1 MGKTIVL
8 SAGEMGELRHSLR
21 ERNICNDVWSLPA
34 SPSLNFEVLV
44 LCLIQIS
51 NTGGVR
57 GAVAPTGQLLSY
69 IWSYFTR
76 GSSES
81 VPSSWLMAP
90 GTFVFHTFSLPKF
103 LWEGDVLPLTSQV
116 GWYPSIVLHPQHPLP
131 SSTCKQQASWPG
143 LSRISALESL
153 FWP

>member
-8 SAGEMGELRHSLR
+8 SAGEMGELQCSLG
-21 ERNICNDVWSLPA
+21 ERNVCTDVWSLPA
-34 SPSLNFEVLV
+34 SPSLNFEVLA

-51 NTGGVR
+51 NAGGVH
-57 GAVAPTGQLLSY
+57 GAVAPTGRHLSH

-103 LWEGDVLPLTSQV
+103 LWEGDVLPLSSQV
-116 GWYPSIVLHPQHPLP
+116 GWCPSVVLHPRHPFP
-131 SSTCKQQASWPG
+131 SSTCKQQDSWPG
-143 LSRISALESL
+143 FSQISALESL